1 MGPVVASANHPN
13 MIITAHKL
21 ITLRDNASI
30 VKHGAVVLSRGAI
43 IDAGATGKILEKY
56 TGHHIYHLENAVLM
70 PGLINVHTHLE
81 LPPLLDAVRAR
92 TFPDWVLNLI
102 QVKRELDMKGY
113 TIAARQN
120 VRTLIQSG
128 TTTVGEIC
136 THGISPGVLKQS
148 GLRATVY
155 HEIISMDPSSPVFHL
170 PSPVSRPSTNLVRIG
185 LSPHAPYTVSDTVLH
200 QIKKLVLRKHL
211 RLCMHVAES
220 KDEIRLLQRKKS
232 RFVKLYRAVGWDAA
246 WAPSTDSPFEYLL
259 TLGLLNDDFM
269 AVHAVQATDKD
280 INIIKRSR
288 VSVAHCPRSN
298 RETGVGKMPLKKF
311 LDAGVVV
318 GLGTDSLASSPSLNL
333 WDEMRSA
340 YRIHRSDGVTV
351 TDIFTLATNGG
362 AKALGLF
369 DTIGSIEPGKRADI
383 IAVPL
388 PKKDSGDIYS
398 DLLRETKSCI
408 MSVVDGKI
416 LYDDRRVSPGSI

>member
-1 MGPVVASANHPN
+1 
-13 MIITAHKL
+13 MIITSQKL
-21 ITLRDNASI
+21 LTLQDDAPPVND
-30 VKHGAVVLSRGAI
+30 GAVVLSRGVI
-43 IDAGATGKILEKY
+43 IAVGATEKILKKH
-56 TGHHIYHLENAVLM
+56 TGRHIYRLENAVLM
-70 PGLINVHTHLE
+70 PGLINVHTHIE
-81 LPPLLDAVRAR
+81 LPPLLDAVRASA
-92 TFPDWVLNLI
+92 FPDWVLNVI
-102 QVKRELDMKGY
+102 QAKKELDTKGY
-113 TIAARQN
+113 AIAAKQN
-120 VRTLIQSG
+120 VRSLIRSG

-136 THGISPGVLKQS
+136 THGVSPGILKRS

-155 HEIISMDPSSPVFHL
+155 QEIISMGPSSPISRL
-170 PSPVSRPSTNLVRIG
+170 QSLVSRPSTNLVRTG
-185 LSPHAPYTVSDTVLH
+185 LSPHAPYTVSDTALL
-200 QIKKLVLRKHL
+200 QIKKIALRNHL
-211 RLCMHVAES
+211 HLCMHVAES

-232 RFVKLYRAVGWDAA
+232 RFEKLYRAVGWDTA
-246 WAPSTDSPFEYLL
+246 WAPSTDSPFEYLH
-259 TLGLLNDDFM
+259 TLGLLNDDFL

-280 INIIKRSR
+280 ISIIKRSH

-351 TDIFTLATNGG
+351 KDIFTLATNGG
-362 AKALGLF
+362 AKALGMF
-369 DTIGSIEPGKRADI
+369 KMIGSIEPGKRADI

-388 PKKDSGDIYS
+388 PKKDTGDIYS

-408 MSVVDGKI
+408 MCVVDGKI
-416 LYDDRRVSPGSI
+416 LYHDRSAT